1 MNLEWAQGI
10 GNKLNV
16 FSGNTSAS
24 NEGQQQRIDGK
35 EVIKRGALKAA
46 AGQELGLS
54 EEETLKAVSRQ
65 NRRQKQREAFRTR
78 QQRDRE
84 WGQKQKTL
92 ADEGFKVQA
101 PDTDFL
107 DPDTA
112 AAFGQDQSDYYEYQE
127 GDTQYNE
134 QRIARIKDAMGDMEV
149 QDDSGQRMWSKYGV
163 TLKNEADRGDYEAL
177 AAELQDLQPTFEQF
191 APREAGVAGA
201 LETVRAEI
209 ANRGNSS
216 GGLADIETR
225 LEDDLRQDSG
235 AERALAGELAR
246 RDQANMDPEVME
258 ANDWRAAAEADLI
271 ARTGFTVNGEGAF
284 ADEAIGRIEE
294 IRKLG
299 GSGILSPSETAQV
312 IRAQASAD
320 LPVAIQGDGVAL
332 NPVDGSPLG
341 VIGPES
347 PFSPNVVN
355 TPNSGGMVNVPQGQN
370 ATQWL
375 TANVPQYREGG
386 RVFGD
391 FQQTDINLT
400 ATNLANK
407 LKEYGMTGVPDQIR
421 TIEEFDHAIQLVGAD
436 MAAKGEQAFVF
447 NPETRTNVPSDTFG
461 AEEFFTKMRMT
472 GPERTATA
480 NMLYQLTVA
489 RGTEINQ
496 NAKTAF
502 MTRTAAPAD
511 QVIFDAPEAMIDSAG
526 QARIAQI
533 PPGTNVTTGF
543 QESGKPIRQTVASQ
557 LAALDAGPDVTIPY
571 MGAVVDP
578 STGKIETD
586 AGPGYLTRFKG
597 LAGPNRDQRQTLG
610 TGTELE
616 EAILAQARRRAGR
629 KPVNMARVRDT
640 TTKAR
645 LVEERQARDDRRRA
659 AQRDRIR
666 RFTPANLRQAGR
678 YA

>member
-16 FSGNTSAS
+16 FRGNTSAS
-24 NEGQQQRIDGK
+24 NEAQQAAIDGK
-35 EVIKRGALKAA
+35 EVIQRGALKAA
-46 AGQELGLS
+46 AGRELGLN
-54 EEETLKAVSRQ
+54 EEETLRAVSRQ
-65 NRRQKQREAFRTR
+65 NRRQQQREAFRTR

-92 ADEGFKVQA
+92 ADEGFKVSA
-101 PDTDFL
+101 PDTDFM

-112 AAFGQDQSDYYEYQE
+112 AAFGQDQSNYYEYQE

-149 QDDSGQRMWSKYGV
+149 QDDEGRRITSRYGV
-163 TLKNEADRGDYEAL
+163 TLKNEADRSDYEAL
-177 AAELQDLQPTFEQF
+177 ASELADLQPTFEQF
-191 APREAGVAGA
+191 APRSAGVSGA
-201 LETVRAEI
+201 LDAVRKEI
-209 ANRGNSS
+209 ADRGNSS
-216 GGLADIETR
+216 SGLADIETR

-235 AERALAGELAR
+235 AERALAGELVR
-246 RDQANMDPEVME
+246 RDQANTDPEVVE
-258 ANDWRAAAEADLI
+258 ANNWRAAAEADEI

-294 IRKLG
+294 IQKLG
-299 GSGILSPSETAQV
+299 GSGVLSPSETAQV
-312 IRAQASAD
+312 IRRQASSD
-320 LPVAIQGDGVAL
+320 LPVADMSTGVAL
-332 NPVDGSPLG
+332 DPIDGSPLG

-355 TPNSGGMVNVPQGQN
+355 TPNSGGVLNVPQGQN

-375 TANVPQYREGG
+375 TANVPAYREGG

-421 TIEEFDHAIQLVGAD
+421 TIEEFDHAIQVVGAD
-436 MAAKGEQAFVF
+436 MASKGEQAFTF
-447 NPETRTNVPSDTFG
+447 NPETRQNVPSDTFG

-480 NMLYQLTVA
+480 NMLYQLTVG
-489 RGTEINQ
+489 RGVEVNQ

-502 MTRTAAPAD
+502 MTRTAEATPG
-511 QVIFDAPEAMIDSAG
+511 VTFDAPEAMIDSAG

-571 MGAVVDP
+571 MGAAVDP
-578 STGKIETD
+578 STGKMETD

-597 LAGPNRDQRQTLG
+597 LAGPNRDQRQVLG
-610 TGTELE
+610 DGEELE
-616 EAILAQARRRAGR
+616 RAIVDQARRRAGK
-629 KPVNMARVRDT
+629 KPVDMGRVRDT
-640 TTKAR
+640 VTKAR
-645 LVEERQARDDRRRA
+645 LVEERQARDARKR
-659 AQRDRIR
+659 QEQIELIR
-666 RFTPANLRQAGR
+666 RYTPANLRQAGR

>member
-24 NEGQQQRIDGK
+24 NDAQQQQIDGK

-46 AGQELGLS
+46 AGQELGLN
-54 EEETLKAVSRQ
+54 EEETLRAVSRQ
-65 NRRQKQREAFRTR
+65 NRRQRRAEALRTR

-84 WGQKQKTL
+84 WGQKQKIL
-92 ADEGFKVQA
+92 ADEGFKISD
-101 PDTDFL
+101 PDTDFF

-134 QRIARIKDAMGDMEV
+134 QQIARLKDAMADMEV
-149 QDDSGQRMWSKYGV
+149 QDDAGQRMWSKYGV
-163 TLKNEADRGDYEAL
+163 TLKNEADRGDYEAMASQL
-177 AAELQDLQPTFEQF
+177 ADLQPTFEQF

-246 RDQANMDPEVME
+246 RDQAGMDPELME
-258 ANDWRAAAEADLI
+258 ANDWRAQYEAEKI

-294 IRKLG
+294 IQKLG

-312 IRAQASAD
+312 IRTQASAD
-320 LPVAIQGDGVAL
+320 LPIAVQGDGVAL

-347 PFSPNVVN
+347 PFNPNVTN
-355 TPNSGGMVNVPQGQN
+355 TPNSGGILNVPQGQN

-375 TANVPQYREGG
+375 TSNVPQYREGG

-421 TIEEFDHAIQLVGAD
+421 TIEEFDHAIQMVGAD
-436 MAAKGEQAFVF
+436 MAARGEQAFTF
-447 NPETRTNVPSDTFG
+447 NPETRKNVPSDTFG

-489 RGTEINQ
+489 RGTEVNQ
-496 NAKTAF
+496 NAKTQF

-511 QVIFDAPEAMIDSAG
+511 QIIFDAPEAMIDSSG

-543 QESGKPIRQTVASQ
+543 QPSGKPIRNTVASQ
-557 LAALDAGPDVTIPY
+557 IAALDGGPDVTVPY

-578 STGKIETD
+578 STGQMETD

-610 TGTELE
+610 DGEELE
-616 EAILAQARRRAGR
+616 RAILAQARKRAGR

-645 LVEERQARDDRRRA
+645 LVEEREARDQRRRA
-659 AQRDRIR
+659 EQRDRIR

>member
-24 NEGQQQRIDGK
+24 NEGRQQQIDGK

-65 NRRQKQREAFRTR
+65 NRRQQQREAFRTR
-78 QQRDRE
+78 QQRNRE

-101 PDTDFL
+101 PDNDFL

-112 AAFGQDQSDYYEYQE
+112 EAFGQDQGDYYEYQE
-127 GDTQYNE
+127 GDAQYNE
-134 QRIARIKDAMGDMEV
+134 QQIARIKDAMADMEV

-163 TLKNEADRGDYEAL
+163 TLKNEADRADYEAL
-177 AAELQDLQPTFEQF
+177 GAALDDLQPTYEQY
-191 APREAGVAGA
+191 APRGAGTAGA

-216 GGLADIETR
+216 GGLADVESR

-294 IRKLG
+294 IQKLG

-312 IRAQASAD
+312 IRTQATAD
-320 LPVAIQGDGVAL
+320 LPIADQSTGVAL

-355 TPNSGGMVNVPQGQN
+355 TPNSGGVLNVPQGQN

-375 TANVPQYREGG
+375 TSNVPAYREGG

-436 MAAKGEQAFVF
+436 MAAKGEQAFTF
-447 NPETRTNVPSDTFG
+447 NPETRQNVPSDTFG

-472 GPERTATA
+472 P
-480 NMLYQLTVA
+480 
-489 RGTEINQ
+489 
-496 NAKTAF
+496 
-502 MTRTAAPAD
+502 
-511 QVIFDAPEAMIDSAG
+511 
-526 QARIAQI
+526 
-533 PPGTNVTTGF
+533 
-543 QESGKPIRQTVASQ
+543 
-557 LAALDAGPDVTIPY
+557 
-571 MGAVVDP
+571 
-578 STGKIETD
+578 
-586 AGPGYLTRFKG
+586 
-597 LAGPNRDQRQTLG
+597 
-610 TGTELE
+610 
-616 EAILAQARRRAGR
+616 
-629 KPVNMARVRDT
+629 
-640 TTKAR
+640 
-645 LVEERQARDDRRRA
+645 LV
-659 AQRDRIR
+659 
-666 RFTPANLRQAGR
+666 LRNSSPKCG
-678 YA
+678 